1 MRMNSTATTSTVLIV
16 YADRAMA
23 DEAAAALGPA
33 GYVSVGCV
41 PLGAAAIAAA
51 TDLRPDLVLVIAV
64 APERETF
71 SQLAML
77 SAALPRPIL
86 MFTEDDAEAHMKAAL
101 RAGVSAY
108 IVRGF
113 ATARLRTLLQMAS
126 ARFAEYEVM
135 HAELESAKTSL
146 RDRKLIEQAKGILIS
161 QRGYDEAGA
170 YRALRKLAMDRN
182 RRLGDVAADVV
193 AMSKM
198 LVR

>member
-1 MRMNSTATTSTVLIV
+1 MQTVLLV
-16 YADRAMA
+16 HADSAQT
-23 DEAAAALGPA
+23 DEAASAVTSA
-33 GYVSVGCV
+33 GYLLLGRAA
-41 PLGAAAIAAA
+41 LGAAAVNAATESRPDAILVIAAA
-51 TDLRPDLVLVIAV
+51 PTQD
-64 APERETF
+64 TF

-77 SAALPRPIL
+77 TAAFPRPVL
-86 MFTEDDAEAHMKAAL
+86 MFTDDDAEAHMKAAL

-113 ATARLRTLLQMAS
+113 APQRLRTLLQMAS
-126 ARFAEYEVM
+126 ARFAEYEAM
-135 HAELESAKTSL
+135 HTELEQAKTSL

>member
-1 MRMNSTATTSTVLIV
+1 MQTVLLVHADAAMTNDTAAAVAAAGYIV
-16 YADRAMA
+16 AGCALLGA
-23 DEAAAALGPA
+23 TALHAAAALRPDA
-33 GYVSVGCV
+33 FV
-41 PLGAAAIAAA
+41 AIAPMP
-51 TDLRPDLVLVIAV
+51 TSD
-64 APERETF
+64 TF
-71 SQLAML
+71 AQLAML
-77 SAALPRPIL
+77 TAALPRPVL
-86 MFTEDDAEAHMKAAL
+86 MFTDDDAEAHMKAAL

-113 ATARLRTLLQMAS
+113 APERLRTLLQMAS
-126 ARFAEYEVM
+126 ARFSEYEAM
-135 HAELESAKTSL
+135 HAELEQAKTTL

-198 LVR
+198 LMR

>member
-1 MRMNSTATTSTVLIV
+1 MQKVLIV
-16 YADRAMA
+16 HAGDAA
-23 DEAAAALGPA
+23 IDDTATAVAAA
-33 GYVSVGCV
+33 GYPLVGAAV
-41 PLGAAAIAAA
+41 LGAAAVKAA
-51 TDLRPDLVLVIAV
+51 TELRPDALVAIVAV
-64 APERETF
+64 PTSDTF
-71 SQLAML
+71 AQVAML
-77 SAALPRPIL
+77 TAALPRPVL
-86 MFTEDDAEAHMKAAL
+86 MFTEDATEAHMKAAL

-113 ATARLRTLLQMAS
+113 APERLRTLLQLAC
-126 ARFAEYEVM
+126 ARFAEYAAM
-135 HAELESAKTSL
+135 HAELEQAKTSL

-198 LVR
+198 LMR

>member
-1 MRMNSTATTSTVLIV
+1 MNTTATTPTVLIV
-16 YADRAMA
+16 YADRAVA
-23 DEAAAALGPA
+23 DEAAAELGSA
-33 GYVSVGCV
+33 GYVLAGCV
-41 PLGAAAIAAA
+41 PLDA
-51 TDLRPDLVLVIAV
+51 TVLSTATELRPDIIVVTAV
-64 APERETF
+64 VPERETF
-71 SQLAML
+71 TLLAML

-113 ATARLRTLLQMAS
+113 AAARLRTLLQMAS

-135 HAELESAKTSL
+135 YAELESAKTSL